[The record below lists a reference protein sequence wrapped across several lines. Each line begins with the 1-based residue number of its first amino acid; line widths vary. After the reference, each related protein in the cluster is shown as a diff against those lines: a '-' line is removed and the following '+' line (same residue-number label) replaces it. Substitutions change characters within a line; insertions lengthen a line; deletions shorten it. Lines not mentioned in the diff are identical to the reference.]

1 MKIMNG
7 ITNNPLRS
15 SAMSNDIY
23 QEDVSANAKSEAVK
37 ISSEQMDAARQII
50 ENKVITQFD
59 KSQNNGDTLKPSLR
73 APLQS
78 SAAREAQETVKK
90 GGMETYNELMAK
102 LITLLG
108 DQSIDDLQAR
118 AEMYTQ
124 HSKEFSS
131 ASQDVLQQIDN
142 EERDY
147 TTAKIAEKT
156 AMQDVIATEQ
166 IISNLQQEI
175 QSLLESKLLIE
186 NRLSDPDISPDEISA
201 LKAQLTSVNS
211 QLMQKQTSMATQQL
225 ALATARQTL
234 TIATNDLSSK
244 ADALRSSLN
253 YLDSLNK
260 NAAMVNDAADKSV
273 KGNAGTAALLMAQL
287 IAIIGESTEETME
300 LNLKFSQKVQ
310 AAQQEKLANDA
321 EEVEK
326 QQEKSRQMQETMGC
340 IGKIIGAIVTIVS
353 VVAAVFSGGASIA
366 LAAIGIAMMVADT
379 VYQKV
384 TGNESFIAAALK
396 PIMEHVL
403 MPIIQLITDAISKV
417 LETFGIKNDIA
428 EIIAS
433 VLAVVVLIVVAIGAA
448 VVAKQLPVDK
458 LMNIVGN
465 IVKKVISGVVSALTK
480 ALKPLIT
487 GAKSLTDDLAAALS
501 KLSKSLTNALNQ
513 FIGNNAKSKMNFL
526 KDFFSDEVKVKTLGN
541 KINLADD
548 LLKMTDVSI
557 DSAGNIAVGTF
568 EKRIN
573 EMLADITRMLSAS
586 ATMKLFSD
594 SVTDTYS
601 RSMENMNML
610 MTNAADMAGEEQSVG
625 RFILAHSRA

>member
-1 MKIMNG
+1 MNG

-260 NAAMVNDAADKSV
+260 NAAMVNDAAVKSV

-448 VVAKQLPVDK
+448 VVAKQLPVEK

-526 KDFFSDEVKVKTLGN
+526 KDFFSNEVKVKTLGN

>member
-1 MKIMNG
+1 MNG

-260 NAAMVNDAADKSV
+260 NAAMVNDAAVKSV

-448 VVAKQLPVDK
+448 VVAKQLPVEK

>member
-1 MKIMNG
+1 MNG